1 VVRPVEIGAVAR
13 ILGLCAVAGPAL
25 WLRDSTSLVVVLLF
39 AIVWLVATS
48 LSALRWVPPRAL
60 LVAEAVASAAI
71 CGFAVVQADAV
82 PVLALAIPPFLGGLA
97 RGIRGAT
104 GLILVEVAVLAL
116 VLLQLEARPA
126 ADVAGQLVA
135 SMVVGL
141 GVGLIGAY
149 VRLSQGR
156 QAELTPYRDA
166 IDLLQQLLALTDV
179 LDAGLD
185 PQSIGARLLSSLQDD
200 IPAIRASLWL
210 RDERGL
216 TPVPTGSLLES
227 AHHGAQGDTDPPEVL
242 LAALDEGRPVLRGG
256 DFAVPLASI
265 GGRSLLV
272 EGELSPSLAV
282 GRRSLVQR
290 LEAAS
295 ARLVGLTTQLDT
307 ALIFAEV
314 NAAATRNE
322 RHRLAREMHDGV
334 AQDIASMGY
343 LVDAMADGPLPDDLR
358 PQVELLRGTISRV
371 VGEVRASVTALRMDV
386 DANQSLGEAISGLAR
401 RLSDSS
407 GLSIRCTVDERA
419 TRLRPDVEAELL
431 RIAQEAMTN
440 AVKHAGAS
448 EIDVEC
454 LVDAPRARI
463 VVRDNGT
470 GLGPARED
478 SHGMT
483 IMRERAHLVGASL
496 SVDSSALGTVVYVA
510 LGARRPGN
518 RPQPHGGRR

>member
-1 VVRPVEIGAVAR
+1 M
-13 ILGLCAVAGPAL
+13 
-25 WLRDSTSLVVVLLF
+25 
-39 AIVWLVATS
+39 
-48 LSALRWVPPRAL
+48 PPRVLA
-60 LVAEAVASAAI
+60 VAEAVASAAI

-82 PVLALAIPPFLGGLA
+82 PVLALAIPPFLGGLG
-97 RGIRGAT
+97 RGIRGAA
-104 GLILVEVAVLAL
+104 GLILVEIAVLGV
-116 VLLQLEARPA
+116 VLLQLEARPE

-135 SMVVGL
+135 ALVVGL
-141 GVGLIGAY
+141 GVGLVGAY
-149 VRLSQGR
+149 VRFNQSR

-166 IDLLQQLLALTDV
+166 IGLLQQLLDLTDV

-185 PQSIGARLLSSLQDD
+185 PQSIGARLLSNLQDD
-200 IPAIRASLWL
+200 IPAVRASLWL
-210 RDERGL
+210 RDDRGL

-227 AHHGAQGDTDPPEVL
+227 SQHGSRVEADLPEALV
-242 LAALDEGRPVLRGG
+242 AALAQGRPVLRGSS
-256 DFAVPLASI
+256 FAVPLASI
-265 GGRSLLV
+265 GGRTILV

-282 GRRSLVQR
+282 GRRGLVQR
-290 LEAAS
+290 LETAS
-295 ARLVGLTTQLDT
+295 GRLVGLTTQLDT
-307 ALIFAEV
+307 ALVFAEV

-343 LVDAMADGPLPDDLR
+343 LVDAMAGGPLPDDLR

-401 RLSDSS
+401 RLSESS
-407 GLSIRCTVDERA
+407 GLSIRCTVDERTA
-419 TRLRPDVEAELL
+419 RLRPDVEAELL
-431 RIAQEAMTN
+431 RVAQEAMTN

-470 GLGPARED
+470 GLGPGRED
-478 SHGMT
+478 SHGMA
-483 IMRERAHLVGASL
+483 IMRERAQLVGASL
-496 SVDSSALGTVVYVA
+496 SVDTSALGTVVYVA
-510 LGARRPGN
+510 LGARRPGT
-518 RPQPHGGRR
+518 RPPTDGGRR

>member
-1 VVRPVEIGAVAR
+1 M
-13 ILGLCAVAGPAL
+13 AGPAL
-25 WLRDSTSLVVVLLF
+25 WLRDTTSLVIVLLF

-48 LSALRWVPPRAL
+48 LSALRWTPTRAL
-60 LVAEAVASAAI
+60 SVAEAVAVAAI
-71 CGFAVVQADAV
+71 CGYAVVRADAV
-82 PVLALAIPPFLGGLA
+82 PVLALAIPPFLGGLD
-97 RGIRGAT
+97 RGIRGAA
-104 GLILVEVAVLAL
+104 GLVLVEIAVLGAVLA
-116 VLLQLEARPA
+116 QLDERPPA
-126 ADVAGQLVA
+126 VIGGQVVATLA
-135 SMVVGL
+135 FGL
-141 GVGLIGAY
+141 GVGLAGAY
-149 VRLSQGR
+149 VRFNQGR

-166 IDLLQQLLALTDV
+166 IDLLQQLLALSDV

-185 PQSIGARLLSSLQDD
+185 PQSIGARLLSTLQDD

-210 RDERGL
+210 RDKRGL
-216 TPVPTGSLLES
+216 TPLPTGSLLES
-227 AHHGAQGDTDPPEVL
+227 AHHAAQVEGDAPDVL
-242 LAALDEGRPVLRGG
+242 VAALCQERPVLRGD

-265 GGRSLLV
+265 GGRTILV
-272 EGELSPSLAV
+272 EGDLSPSLGT
-282 GRRSLVQR
+282 GRRGLVQR

-295 ARLVGLTTQLDT
+295 GRLVGLTTQLDT
-307 ALIFAEV
+307 ALVFAEV

-371 VGEVRASVTALRMDV
+371 VAEVRASVTALRMDA

-401 RLSDSS
+401 RLSEAS
-407 GLSIRCTVDERA
+407 GLSIRCTVDERTA
-419 TRLRPDVEAELL
+419 RLRPDVEAELL

-440 AVKHAGAS
+440 AVKHAGAT

-454 LVDAPRARI
+454 RVDAPRARI
-463 VVRDNGT
+463 VVRDNGK

-483 IMRERAHLVGASL
+483 IMRERAALVGASL
-496 SVDSSALGTVVYVA
+496 SVDSSALGTVVYVT
-510 LGARRPGN
+510 LGARRPGP
-518 RPQPHGGRR
+518 RS

>member
-1 VVRPVEIGAVAR
+1 MVRPFEIGAVAR

-25 WLRDSTSLVVVLLF
+25 WLRDTRSLAVVLLF

-48 LSALRWVPPRAL
+48 LSALRWVPKLAL
-60 LVAEAVASAAI
+60 AVAEAVAVAAI
-71 CGFAVVQADAV
+71 CGYAVVEADAV
-82 PVLALAIPPFLGGLA
+82 PVLALAIPPFLGGLSL
-97 RGIRGAT
+97 GIRGAA
-104 GLILVEVAVLAL
+104 GLILVEIAVLGL
-116 VLLQLEARPA
+116 VLVQLETRPPVDA
-126 ADVAGQLVA
+126 SGQLLA
-135 SMVVGL
+135 TLAFGL
-141 GVGLIGAY
+141 GVGLVGAY
-149 VRLSQGR
+149 LRFNQSR

-185 PQSIGARLLSSLQDD
+185 PQSIGARLLSTLQDD

-227 AHHGAQGDTDPPEVL
+227 AGHGTQTGTDVPDTLV
-242 LAALDEGRPVLRGG
+242 AALDDGRPVLSGG
-256 DFAVPLASI
+256 DFALPLASI
-265 GGRSLLV
+265 GGRLLLI
-272 EGELSPSLAV
+272 EGELSPSPAG
-282 GRRSLVQR
+282 GRRGLVQR

-307 ALIFAEV
+307 ALVFAEV

-419 TRLRPDVEAELL
+419 IRLRPDVEAELL

-483 IMRERAHLVGASL
+483 IMRERAQLVGASL
-496 SVDSSALGTVVYVA
+496 SVDSSAMGTVVYVA